1 MMKWTF
7 NIISSHFSEF
17 SKADWI
23 DWFGRKLVPLLPS
36 LTREMLSIT
45 LAEVDC
51 GTYHVIIEGLNM
63 AFEKMTL
70 ATKQQIT
77 LVLVE
82 YLKRSHE
89 VDNSGSL
96 PCRSDTKS
104 ANSWLWVS
112 FGRYSIYV
120 TLQDLQLLNHEFSKF
135 TSLEAFTVSQVCDLT
150 IQSGAL
156 QNVDLINVVFT
167 RLEEGS
173 VFMNLEEFLE
183 ALGPNSQ
190 TLEISPEVRD
200 IMMKWTF
207 NIISSHF
214 SEFSKADWIDWFG
227 RKLVPL
233 LPSLTREMLSITL
246 AEVDCGTYHVIIE
259 GLNMAFEKMTLA
271 TKQQITLVLVE
282 YLKRSHEVDDS
293 GSLPCR
299 SDTKSANSW
308 LWVSFGR
315 YSIYVT
321 VQDLQL
327 LNHEFSKFTSLEAFT
342 VSQVCDLT
350 IQSGALQN
358 VDLINVVFTRLEEG
372 SVFMNLEEFLEALGP
387 NSQTL
392 EISPEV
398 RDIMMKWTFNII
410 SSHFSEFSKAD
421 WIDWFGKKLVPLLP
435 SLTREMLSITLAE
448 VDCGT
453 YHVIIEGLN
462 MAFEKM
468 TLGTKQQITLVL
480 VEYLKRSHEVDDSG
494 LPCRSD
500 TKSANSWLWVSFGR
514 YSIYVTVQDLQL
526 LNHEFSKFTSLEA
539 FTVSQVCDLTIP
551 YGALQNLDL
560 INVVFNRLEEGSV
573 FKNLEEFLEALG
585 PNSQTFEISPEVRDI
600 MMKWTFNIISSH
612 FSEFSKADWIDWF
625 GRKLVPLLPS
635 LTTEM
640 LSITLAEVDCGTYH
654 VIIEGLNMAFEK
666 MTLATKQQIT
676 LVLVEYLKR
685 SHEVDNS
692 GSLPCRSDT
701 KSASSW
707 LWLSFGRYSIY
718 VTVQD
723 LQLLNH
729 EFSKF
734 TSLEVFTVSQ
744 VCDLTIQS
752 GALQNVDLI
761 NVVFNRLEEGSV
773 FKNLEEFLEA
783 FGPNS
788 QTLEISPEVRDIMM
802 KWTFNIIS
810 SHFSEFSK
818 ADWIDWFGRKLVP
831 LLPSLTTEML
841 SITLAEVD
849 CGTYHVIIEGL
860 NMVFEK
866 MTLATKQQITL
877 VLVEYLKRSHEVDD
891 SGSTFSPWMNFS
903 SDTKSASSWIWISF
917 GRYSIYVTLQDLQ
930 LLNHEFSKFT
940 SLEVF
945 TVSQVFELTI
955 QSGALQNLDLI
966 NVMFNRLEEGSVFK
980 NLEEFL
986 EALGPISQT
995 FEISPEVRD
1004 IMMKWTFNIIS
1015 SHFSEFSKADWIDW
1029 FGRKLVPLLPSLTT
1043 EMLSITLAEVDCG
1056 TYHVIIEGLNMAFEK
1071 MTLATKQQITLV
1083 LVEYLKRS
1091 HEVDNSGLPC
1101 RSDTKSASSWLWLS
1115 FGRYSIYVTLQDL
1128 QLLNHEFSK
1137 FTSLEVFTVS
1147 QVCDLTIQSGALQNV
1162 DLINVV
1168 FNRLE
1173 EGSVFKNL
1181 EEFLEAF
1188 GPNSQTLEISPEV
1201 RDIMMKWTFNIIS
1214 SHFSEFSKADWIDWF
1229 GRKLVPLLPSL
1240 TTEMLSITLA
1250 EVDCDIY
1257 HIM

>member
-1 MMKWTF
+1 MINTHFINAYLSRADTSDPGCVANVTDMKEWIEKNFGVLFENAKETLNMNAVVRATMMSRTF
-7 NIISSHFSEF
+7 NIIRVHFSEFSRGNWSDWFNSKLVLLLPSLTTEMLKTILAEADCTIYHVIVEGLNMVFDEMTLNTKQEITLVFIHYLKESRKISSSGSHIPVTSPCGSSTNTVSAWLWVNFGKYSIYVTLGDLQSLNDECSSVRQFKHSTDLPVIANVLQPKKKLINVFFVASQGSTDTTQIPTFTGERTTFYVSRTTAEKRGTTTISPLSLELLTPSQVADLALHSGALNNREMMNAIFKYLEEGNALQNIKEFLNALVQHSQTIQIHPLVRDIMMEKTFSLISGHFSEF

-23 DWFGRKLVPLLPS
+23 DWFDRKLVPLLPS
-36 LTREMLSIT
+36 LTAEMLSIT

-63 AFEKMTL
+63 AFEEMTL

-82 YLKRSHE
+82 YLKKSHE
-89 VDNSGSL
+89 VDDSGSL

-104 ANSWLWVS
+104 ASSWLWLS

-135 TSLEAFTVSQVCDLT
+135 TSLKVFTVSQVCDLT

-156 QNVDLINVVFT
+156 QNVDLINVVFN

-173 VFMNLEEFLE
+173 VFKNLEKFLE

-190 TLEISPEVRD
+190 TLEISPAVRD

-214 SEFSKADWIDWFG
+214 SEFSKAHWIDWFG
-227 RKLVPL
+227 
-233 LPSLTREMLSITL
+233 S
-246 AEVDCGTYHVIIE
+246 
-259 GLNMAFEKMTLA
+259 
-271 TKQQITLVLVE
+271 
-282 YLKRSHEVDDS
+282 
-293 GSLPCR
+293 
-299 SDTKSANSW
+299 
-308 LWVSFGR
+308 
-315 YSIYVT
+315 
-321 VQDLQL
+321 
-327 LNHEFSKFTSLEAFT
+327 
-342 VSQVCDLT
+342 
-350 IQSGALQN
+350 
-358 VDLINVVFTRLEEG
+358 
-372 SVFMNLEEFLEALGP
+372 
-387 NSQTL
+387 
-392 EISPEV
+392 
-398 RDIMMKWTFNII
+398 
-410 SSHFSEFSKAD
+410 
-421 WIDWFGKKLVPLLP
+421 
-435 SLTREMLSITLAE
+435 
-448 VDCGT
+448 
-453 YHVIIEGLN
+453 
-462 MAFEKM
+462 
-468 TLGTKQQITLVL
+468 
-480 VEYLKRSHEVDDSG
+480 
-494 LPCRSD
+494 
-500 TKSANSWLWVSFGR
+500 
-514 YSIYVTVQDLQL
+514 
-526 LNHEFSKFTSLEA
+526 
-539 FTVSQVCDLTIP
+539 
-551 YGALQNLDL
+551 
-560 INVVFNRLEEGSV
+560 
-573 FKNLEEFLEALG
+573 
-585 PNSQTFEISPEVRDI
+585 
-600 MMKWTFNIISSH
+600 
-612 FSEFSKADWIDWF
+612 
-625 GRKLVPLLPS
+625 KLVPLLPS

-666 MTLATKQQIT
+666 MTLTTKQQIT

-685 SHEVDNS
+685 SHEVDDS

-718 VTVQD
+718 VTLQD

-761 NVVFNRLEEGSV
+761 NVVINRLEEGSV

-783 FGPNS
+783 LGPNS
-788 QTLEISPEVRDIMM
+788 QTLEISHAVRDIMM

-818 ADWIDWFGRKLVP
+818 AHWIDWFG
-831 LLPSLTTEML
+831 S
-841 SITLAEVD
+841 
-849 CGTYHVIIEGL
+849 
-860 NMVFEK
+860 
-866 MTLATKQQITL
+866 
-877 VLVEYLKRSHEVDD
+877 
-891 SGSTFSPWMNFS
+891 
-903 SDTKSASSWIWISF
+903 
-917 GRYSIYVTLQDLQ
+917 
-930 LLNHEFSKFT
+930 
-940 SLEVF
+940 
-945 TVSQVFELTI
+945 
-955 QSGALQNLDLI
+955 
-966 NVMFNRLEEGSVFK
+966 
-980 NLEEFL
+980 
-986 EALGPISQT
+986 
-995 FEISPEVRD
+995 
-1004 IMMKWTFNIIS
+1004 
-1015 SHFSEFSKADWIDW
+1015 
-1029 FGRKLVPLLPSLTT
+1029 KLVPLLPSLTT

-1056 TYHVIIEGLNMAFEK
+1056 TYHVIIEGLNMAFEE

-1091 HEVDNSGLPC
+1091 HEVDDSGSLPC

-1181 EEFLEAF
+1181 EKFLEAL
-1188 GPNSQTLEISPEV
+1188 GPNSQTVEISPAV

-1229 GRKLVPLLPSL
+1229 GSKLVRFLPSL

-1250 EVDCDIY
+1250 EVDCGTY
-1257 HIM
+1257 HVM